1 MREKGKFVQVYFYS
15 VVFIF
20 CMAILLSVGLD
31 DILRSL
37 PKDNLNPHNV
47 PAEMFCS
54 KNIIPTLAPLWVVS
68 FICLQKVTTERI
80 PNDATVENQDEDKAS
95 SVPAENSCLKR
106 LKSIIFKEKE
116 VELKITTENVM
127 KLLQPVRY
135 KPSSIEEISKETKF
149 TKSEV
154 KFLYRSF
161 KQECPN
167 GIID

>member
-1 MREKGKFVQVYFYS
+1 M
-15 VVFIF
+15 
-20 CMAILLSVGLD
+20 
-31 DILRSL
+31 
-37 PKDNLNPHNV
+37 
-47 PAEMFCS
+47 
-54 KNIIPTLAPLWVVS
+54 
-68 FICLQKVTTERI
+68 
-80 PNDATVENQDEDKAS
+80 
-95 SVPAENSCLKR
+95 PAENSCLKR

-161 KQECPN
+161 KHECPN
-167 GIID
+167 GNIDEDRFKEVYENIFPLGDASKYAHLVFQSIDREDTGWITFGDFMEFLSVICKGSEEEKILGSFHFYDADRDGCISREEMLKVRFLELFS